1 MTHTSVMLKECI
13 DALQIKE
20 NGIYIDGTLGRG
32 GHSAAILAKLAD
44 GHLYAFDRDREA
56 IALSEAR
63 LRKISD
69 AFTLIHANFSQMK
82 AMM

>member
-32 GHSAAILAKLAD
+32 GHSAAILAKLR
-44 GHLYAFDRDREA
+44 LIVIRKPLRYPKRDCEKYPM
-56 IALSEAR
+56 R
-63 LRKISD
+63 LRSFMRIS
-69 AFTLIHANFSQMK
+69 HR
-82 AMM
+82 